1 MKEKKEIWFPI
12 ALSDLE
18 KEALNTLKSSMPKT
32 PQPLDS
38 ELLEKVD
45 KKVNILLKNNVDIIV
60 ARNSLP
66 NLSHL
71 ICGWG
76 NFMYDG
82 APVIEK
88 MEDFIFYKNNEP
100 YIKQCD
106 PEGDFHPWQSLAY
119 TSMAGV
125 NFNEVKVKNYSLK
138 DLAFNSV
145 WINKNKG
152 EELGHLLF
160 AFANNYSVEDLSK
173 IFYLNTEPH
182 NLEQLIHRGIEA
194 HDYGGFE
201 VCRKFHLSEGL
212 CAITA
217 KVSDL
222 EKYKP
227 DAQRFLDGQT
237 EMVGL
242 IQLIFEQILN
252 EDGDLS
258 LLTSIRDKMVILS
271 YFENHI
277 YYLGHAIE
285 NACFGFLNGFEIDMV
300 HYNLMIKTVNTANR
314 FLYHFGLDAI
324 SFLESFL
331 SLGHYRRASL
341 LLLEISK
348 HVDQNL
354 NLDADFNINEKL
366 KLYTV
371 DLDAIDEKNQEESPK
386 NEAEQHYKEYFLF
399 SVKDYNVLPRLN
411 EVLENEI
418 LKQSSLE
425 LKGGFEH
432 FRRYHP
438 NKWPRSVHFEIVQ
451 YKHDD
456 SIGVELH
463 IEDLAY
469 KSLFSELE
477 EIHKHIQANV
487 PTLEVAID
495 KNWYNCGRIH
505 MVYNKDVS
513 TDKIIEDF
521 IKLIAESQEKI
532 SNKIQ
537 KIAV

>member
-1 MKEKKEIWFPI
+1 MKKEEKIWFPI

-18 KEALNTLKSSMPKT
+18 KEALKKLKSTIQQT
-32 PQPLDS
+32 PQELDS
-38 ELLEKVD
+38 NLLNKVD
-45 KKVNILLKNNVDIIV
+45 KKVNILLKNNVKTIV
-60 ARNSLP
+60 ERNSLP

-76 NFMYDG
+76 NFMYEG
-82 APVIEK
+82 APIIEK
-88 MEDFIFYKNNEP
+88 MEDFIFYKNNQP

-125 NFNEVKVKNYSLK
+125 DFNKVKVKNHSLK

-160 AFANNYSVEDLSK
+160 AFANNYEKNDLEN
-173 IFYLNTEPH
+173 IFYLGGVSH
-182 NLEQLIHRGIEA
+182 NLEELIHRGIDA

-212 CAITA
+212 CAITS
-217 KVSDL
+217 KVPYL

-252 EDGDLS
+252 EDGDLT

-271 YFENHI
+271 YFENHV

-285 NACFGFLNGFEIDMV
+285 NACFGMLNGFKIDMV
-300 HYNLMIKTVNTANR
+300 HYNLMIKAVNTANR

-341 LLLEISK
+341 LLHEISK
-348 HVDQNL
+348 HVDENL

-371 DLDAIDEKNQEESPK
+371 DLDAIQEENPASTPK
-386 NEAEQHYKEYFLF
+386 DTDEQHYKEYFLF
-399 SVKDYNVLPRLN
+399 SIKDYSVLPRLN

-418 LKQSSLE
+418 LKESTLE

-451 YKHDD
+451 YTLNN

-463 IEDLAY
+463 IEDIAY
-469 KSLFSELE
+469 KDLFSDLE
-477 EIHKHIQANV
+477 EIHQHIQANV
-487 PTLEVAID
+487 PELEVLID
-495 KNWYNCGRIH
+495 KTWYNCGRIY
-505 MVYNKDVS
+505 MLYNEEVA
-513 TDKIIEDF
+513 TNKIIEDF
-521 IKLIAESQEKI
+521 IKLIALSEEKI
-532 SNKIQ
+532 SNKMQ
-537 KIAV
+537 ALEV

>member
-1 MKEKKEIWFPI
+1 MKKREKVWFPI

-18 KEALNTLKSSMPKT
+18 KEALKKLKSTIKET
-32 PQPLDS
+32 PQKLDVD
-38 ELLEKVD
+38 LLKKVD
-45 KKVNILLKNNVDIIV
+45 KKVNILLKNNVNIIV
-60 ARNSLP
+60 ERNSLP

-76 NFMYDG
+76 NFMYEG
-82 APVIEK
+82 APIVEK

-125 NFNEVKVKNYSLK
+125 NFNDVKVKNHSLK

-160 AFANNYSVEDLSK
+160 AFANNYSSEDLTK
-173 IFYLNTEPH
+173 IFYLNTVPH
-182 NLEQLIHRGIEA
+182 NLEELIHRGIEA

-212 CAITA
+212 CAITS
-217 KVSDL
+217 KVAQL

-252 EDGDLS
+252 EDGDLA

-271 YFENHI
+271 YFENHV

-285 NACFGFLNGFEIDMV
+285 NACFGMLNGFKIDMV
-300 HYNLMIKTVNTANR
+300 HYNLMIKAVNTANR

-348 HVDQNL
+348 HVDENL

-371 DLDAIDEKNQEESPK
+371 DLDAIQEENPASTPQDVD
-386 NEAEQHYKEYFLF
+386 EQHYKEYFLF

-418 LKQSSLE
+418 LKESKLE

-451 YKHDD
+451 YTLND

-463 IEDLAY
+463 IEDIVY
-469 KSLFSELE
+469 KDLFSDLE
-477 EIHKHIQANV
+477 EIHQHIKANV
-487 PTLEVAID
+487 PELEVLID
-495 KNWYNCGRIH
+495 KTWYNCGRLY
-505 MVYNKDVS
+505 MTYNKEVS
-513 TDKIIEDF
+513 TNKIIEDF
-521 IKLIAESQEKI
+521 IKLIALSEEKI
-532 SNKIQ
+532 SNKMQ
-537 KIAV
+537 ELEV